1 MALWMKRVADEEGMR
16 VRDDDVRSVKARD
29 VPVRRAVS
37 MAW

>member
-1 MALWMKRVADEEGMR
+1 MALWMKRVAEEEGMR
-16 VRDDDVRSVKARD
+16 VRDDVRSVKARD